1 MLASIDYLFFIQF
14 EILLVLSFLL
24 KLLNKFFLTSYEIL
38 DHLQAFCHSWLSLT
52 WFWQWNG
59 FTTFF
64 VPGWGKSR
72 FSPWYFWHLKSAG
85 GSSLL
90 LVRGRSFS
98 GVCMVSL
105 DNALE
110 GKVLTPPWPLRTRP
124 HWDNKGVFCYW
135 KVRLQVQS
143 ALVVHWHHRNGGA
156 HYHLS
161 GRKALASSLDLSHI
175 SLVGGCW
182 GTLLLSQEV
191 GTLCSHSTFAGNGG
205 GGATVFSVSFGWIVV
220 VD

>member
-1 MLASIDYLFFIQF
+1 MRFWIIFKPSVIAGFLWHGFGSGM
-14 EILLVLSFLL
+14 VLPPFSCQVEGSPGSPRGIF
-24 KLLNKFFLTSYEIL
+24 
-38 DHLQAFCHSWLSLT
+38 DT
-52 WFWQWNG
+52 W
-59 FTTFF
+59 
-64 VPGWGKSR
+64 SR
-72 FSPWYFWHLKSAG
+72 GG

-143 ALVVHWHHRNGGA
+143 ALVVHWHQRNGGA